1 MPEQDYSVKPSLPHQ
16 FRLLALVGTILITG
30 FLGGGLGAADG
41 EAHGPSTSLP
51 PLSEARAAGRLKSSY
66 LNTVATAKA
75 PTATGTAT
83 ANLSAFKNQIGP
95 TLKTTCLTCHGPDKQ
110 KGQFR
115 VDTLDPDLLNGGDV
129 GKWLKVFDV
138 VSNGEMPPENDKN
151 IHLDAEPRRTLT
163 TWLEAEL
170 QKASRAGRSELG
182 ATSFR
187 RMTRYEYNYALQDL
201 TGLPY
206 EFAELLPPE
215 TVSKDGF
222 LNSSALLQMSGMQ
235 FERYRELGLK
245 ALQKATV
252 KGPRPPVASYAI
264 AIQDLLDGALAQE
277 KKDEQDQEK
286 KDDKDK
292 EPKKKTDKRSKQN
305 GKVHLRH
312 LESGIVLPFK
322 DDFKPRCTILTD
334 GGTGKTPAVS
344 PAVVVIGPNQSLKM
358 NLGET
363 LPDDGIMRVR
373 LRVGRTTREAN
384 DYVAVRLILSAH
396 TSNNANFSEVIS
408 RRDIPVTAPAD
419 QPEFIHFDVPLSEIT
434 RNPFRKKGGSLGRPD
449 EFLTI
454 QVVSNAGGKN
464 AAAPLAIQADYI
476 DIIAPFYEQ
485 WPPKSHTDIFVA
497 SKNQGDEKAYGGE
510 VLTQFMTRAWRR
522 PVSTA
527 EVAPFQSLL
536 AKYRPGFATFEE
548 AMLEVLSTVLAA
560 PDFLYLTHKLPENS
574 SKKSQPISDL
584 ELATRLSFFLWCSLP
599 DQELLGLAKQSKLS
613 EPKTLAEQTKRL
625 LADPRAQRF
634 SQNFVE
640 QWLGLE
646 ALGNVAI
653 DESRFKGS
661 YDRALKD
668 AMREEPLAFFREVL
682 RQNHSVMDFLH
693 SDYVVVNERLAKHYQ
708 MPAVYG
714 PDFRVVPID
723 ATVKRGGLLTAAGL
737 LAMNSDGKDS
747 HTVKRGVWILNR
759 LLNDPP
765 PPPPPNVP
773 EVDLTNPEIAKM
785 SLKERIADHRDK
797 PACYSC
803 HAKIDPWG
811 IALENYDAIGAFRT
825 QVNNKP
831 VDATATLFNHQPLA
845 GMDGLKR
852 YLLADRQDQFARA
865 MVHKLTSFALG
876 RTLSFGDRAEIDG
889 ITARLRKSDDRLGNL
904 ITLITTSDLFR
915 AR

>member
-1 MPEQDYSVKPSLPHQ
+1 MSHPLHLP
-16 FRLLALVGTILITG
+16 LPLVLVG
-30 FLGGGLGAADG
+30 FLLSSGSTWGGLGAVEGDAQG
-41 EAHGPSTSLP
+41 GTTAPLP
-51 PLSEARAAGRLKSSY
+51 PLSEARAAGRLTSSY
-66 LNTVATAKA
+66 LNTVAATKA
-75 PTATGTAT
+75 PTAAGTAT
-83 ANLSAFKNQIGP
+83 ANLSEFKNHIAP
-95 TLKTTCLTCHGPDKQ
+95 TLKTTCITCHGPDKQ

-115 VDTLDPDLLNGGDV
+115 VDTLDPDLLKGGDV

-138 VSNGEMPPENDKN
+138 VSNGEMPPENDQN
-151 IHLDAEPRRTLT
+151 IHLDAARRRSLT

-170 QKASRAGRSELG
+170 QKASHAGRSELG

-201 TGLPY
+201 TGLSY
-206 EFAELLPPE
+206 EFADLLPPE
-215 TVSKDGF
+215 TASKDGF
-222 LNSSALLQMSGMQ
+222 LNSSPLLQMSGMQ
-235 FERYRELGLK
+235 FERYRDLGLK

-252 KGPRPPVASYAI
+252 QGPRPPVASYTI
-264 AIQDLLDGALAQE
+264 SMQHLLDEALEQE
-277 KKDEQDQEK
+277 KKDEQEKEK
-286 KDDKDK
+286 KNEKGK
-292 EPKKKTDKRSKQN
+292 ETTKKSDKRSNQN

-322 DDFKPRCTILTD
+322 DDFKPKCRILTEVVAE
-334 GGTGKTPAVS
+334 KTPTVS

-384 DYVAVRLILSAH
+384 DYVGVRLTLSAH
-396 TSNNANFSEVIS
+396 TSNNANFSEIIS
-408 RRDIPVTAPAD
+408 QRDVPVTAPAD

-454 QVVSNAGGKN
+454 QVVANAGGKKGDP
-464 AAAPLAIQADYI
+464 ALTLQADYI
-476 DIIAPFYEQ
+476 EIIAPFYEQ
-485 WPPKSHTDIFVA
+485 WPPKSHTDIFIA
-497 SKNQGDEKAYGGE
+497 SKNQGDENAYGGE

-527 EVAPFQSLL
+527 EVAPFLSLF
-536 AKYRPGFATFEE
+536 AKYRPGFSSFDD

-560 PDFLYLTHKLPENS
+560 PDFLYLTQRVPE
-574 SKKSQPISDL
+574 KSPKSPQAISDH
-584 ELATRLSFFLWCSLP
+584 ELASRLSFFLWCSIP
-599 DQELLGLAKQSKLS
+599 DQELLSLAAQGKLS
-613 EPKTLAEQTKRL
+613 ELKTLAEQTKRL
-625 LADPRAQRF
+625 LADPRSQRF
-634 SQNFVE
+634 SKNFVE

-653 DESRFKGS
+653 DETRFKGS
-661 YDRALKD
+661 YDSALKD
-668 AMREEPLAFFREVL
+668 AMRAEPLAFFREVL
-682 RQNHSVMDFLH
+682 RQNHSVMDFIH
-693 SDYVVVNERLAKHYQ
+693 SDYVVVNERLARHYQ
-708 MPAVYG
+708 IPAVYG

-723 ATVKRGGLLTAAGL
+723 ATVNRGGLLTEAGL

-865 MVHKLTSFALG
+865 MVHKVTAFALG
-876 RTLSFGDRAEIDG
+876 RPLTFGDRAELDRLTG
-889 ITARLRKSDDRLGNL
+889 RLRKAEDRLGDL